1 MSIASVDPPAGPAAG
16 PAGGVASAP
25 GARPAAP
32 AARPFA
38 LPPPIR
44 EVTAETPPL
53 LVWLL
58 PLALMTATAAGLV
71 WATIGEVD
79 IVAPAQGTLLPSGRV
94 KVIQP
99 PEQRVVRGIL
109 VREGQHV
116 TAGTPLLEF
125 ETSDLAADRDRLAK
139 ELAAARLRAARLR
152 AALDGRADFPAPGD
166 AEPGQ
171 LADERRLL
179 AADLARLAGE
189 ASALRQE
196 QARLSAAR
204 DGIAATVAK
213 LEALLPLVTRRVE
226 ARRAL
231 VESGNASLTA
241 FLELRQEQVTLE
253 SDLAIQQAALR
264 EAEAALAA
272 AGEKLDQAGRE
283 HELETMAALV
293 EAETRASALVE
304 DLRKAEQRLASF
316 DLRAPEDGTV
326 HELALHTVGAVV
338 QAAQPLMKLV
348 PAGAALEAEAK
359 VLNRDIGF
367 LHTGQEVQVKLD
379 AFPFTTYGAVPG
391 RVAAISSDAVPDER
405 LGPVYHVRVALDR
418 QTLEVEGRPL
428 RLSPG
433 MTASVDIHTG
443 RRRVIDY
450 LLGPITKY
458 WDESLRER

>member
-1 MSIASVDPPAGPAAG
+1 MTTASASPAADQSAPPPGPAPVG
-16 PAGGVASAP
+16 TP
-25 GARPAAP
+25 AP
-32 AARPFA
+32 APAFA

-44 EVTAETPPL
+44 ELTAESPPL
-53 LVWLL
+53 LAWLV
-58 PLALMTATAAGLV
+58 PLALMAATAAGLT
-71 WATIGEVD
+71 WAAIGEVD

-99 PEQRVVRGIL
+99 PEQRVVSRIL

-116 TAGTPLLEF
+116 AAGTPLLEF

-152 AALDGRADFPAPGD
+152 AALDGETMFEAPEGSD
-166 AEPGQ
+166 PG
-171 LADERRLL
+171 LAADERRLL

-189 ASALRQE
+189 AAALRQE

-226 ARRAL
+226 ARRSL

-253 SDLAIQQAALR
+253 SDLAIQRAALR
-264 EAEAALAA
+264 EAEAAQAA
-272 AGEKLDQAGRE
+272 AGERLDQSGRD
-283 HELETMAALV
+283 HRLETAAALV

-304 DLRKAEQRLASF
+304 DLRKAEQRLSSF

-367 LHTGQEVQVKLD
+367 LRMGQEVQVKLD
-379 AFPFTTYGAVPG
+379 AFPFTKYGAVPG
-391 RVAAISSDAVPDER
+391 RVAAVSSDVVPDER

-428 RLSPG
+428 RLTPG
-433 MTASVDIHTG
+433 MTATVDIHTG

-450 LLGPITKY
+450 LLGPIMKY
-458 WDESLRER
+458 RDESLRER